1 MWHER
6 TEKKDWNQTKHFC
19 FGSKNKVNLQNLF
32 RAFSDIFR
40 ILPIS
45 SVVFFCPHNKDS
57 IWKVIEVPEAF
68 CKKTSVKSWEK
79 NDRDKW
85 SQLWESP

>member
-6 TEKKDWNQTKHFC
+6 IEKKDWNQTKHFC

-45 SVVFFCPHNKDS
+45 SEVFFVRTTKIPCG
-57 IWKVIEVPEAF
+57 
-68 CKKTSVKSWEK
+68 KSL
-79 NDRDKW
+79 R
-85 SQLWESP
+85 SPRPSAS